1 MRPDLPARSAFTE
14 GKSLSGQ
21 RVTRVAGH
29 LPLGSVPGSSQAP
42 GATLIELPGPRG
54 ALMDLIFLLL
64 GEPGLELPVPASTGT
79 PQVPEC
85 GGADVDVIGAG

>member
-42 GATLIELPGPRG
+42 GATLIELPGPHG
-54 ALMDLIFLLL
+54 ACWISSSCSLVSQVWSCLSRLA
-64 GEPGLELPVPASTGT
+64 PAHPRCPSAAARTWM
-79 PQVPEC
+79 
-85 GGADVDVIGAG
+85 